1 MQSGHL
7 FSAGCPFTICLT
19 QLQHPGRRWQ
29 FRHAKLNAGALGG
42 REYIWEGFPPLL
54 FSSSQGVLQND
65 ERRLSL
71 GRGGEGARLLLN
83 APMCFSSSSSAWG
96 DDGVGPGWPNKS
108 AVFYSCR
115 RCSRSWHDF
124 HSSPVTKGRWWGR
137 YRWCWCRLCCW
148 CRPLFLASHVY
159 IDIVRLKSR

>member
-65 ERRLSL
+65 EKATLPGNRWRRGTAFAKVTYVLF
-71 GRGGEGARLLLN
+71 LLLLC
-83 APMCFSSSSSAWG
+83 MGCRWG
-96 DDGVGPGWPNKS
+96 WAQLAEQKRCLLLLQ
-108 AVFYSCR
+108 AV
-115 RCSRSWHDF
+115 
-124 HSSPVTKGRWWGR
+124 
-137 YRWCWCRLCCW
+137 L
-148 CRPLFLASHVY
+148 
-159 IDIVRLKSR
+159 